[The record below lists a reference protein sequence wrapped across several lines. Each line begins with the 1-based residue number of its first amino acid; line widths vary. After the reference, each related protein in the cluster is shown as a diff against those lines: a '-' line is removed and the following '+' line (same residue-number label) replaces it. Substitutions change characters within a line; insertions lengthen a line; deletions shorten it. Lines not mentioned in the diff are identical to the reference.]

1 MMKLTAVILSLILS
15 SAALAAP
22 KKVAVTKAPPPK
34 AQPPHLKCQALMD
47 KWTVK
52 TGGKKPK
59 TLLPTGEKSF
69 FADVSE
75 AKNMVVITPQG
86 DKLVEITSGELLK
99 ARTLEAARKKRV
111 RVEIESDQVS
121 WLKVHFRGPEANF
134 VRELSC
140 DRID

>member
-1 MMKLTAVILSLILS
+1 MTKLTAAFLSLTIF

-22 KKVAVTKAPPPK
+22 KKPVAPK
-34 AQPPHLKCQALMD
+34 AEPPRLKCQALID

-52 TGGKKPK
+52 TGGKKSK
-59 TLLPTGEKSF
+59 TLLQTGEKSF
-69 FADVSE
+69 FADTNE
-75 AKNMVVITPQG
+75 AKNMIVVTPQG

-99 ARTLEAARKKRV
+99 ARALDAARKKKV